1 MEIVLIRHGQPEWAR
16 DGLRV
21 DNPPLTVLG
30 IRQAELLA
38 EAHLDLDPSHLAVS
52 PLLRARQTAAPLLGG
67 LGRDEHIEDWLEE
80 MREPNWHGVPD
91 AVASA
96 MYAEHDSVAPER
108 RWDGL
113 VGGESPRHFV
123 SRVTSGATDWLARHG
138 VRRVPGTLP
147 VWSIDDLGARLAVV
161 AHGGTNGVL
170 VCHLLG
176 LDPTPWEWQRFV
188 HQHTGVTR
196 FAAFPVGDSYAFA
209 LAQLSSV
216 EHLPKEFRSQ

>member
-21 DNPPLTVLG
+21 GDPPLTPLG
-30 IRQAELLA
+30 FQQADLLA
-38 EAHLDLDPSHLAVS
+38 AAHLDLDPSHLAVS
-52 PLLRARQTAAPLLGG
+52 PLLRARQTAAPLLGA
-67 LGRDEHIEDWLEE
+67 LGRDEHIEGWLEE
-80 MREPNWHGVPD
+80 MRDPDWHGVPE

-96 MYAEHDSVAPER
+96 SFAEHDAVSAER

-113 VGGESPRHFV
+113 AGGEPPREFV
-123 SRVTSGATDWLARHG
+123 ARVTGGATAWLAGHG
-138 VRRVPGTLP
+138 VRRAPGTLP
-147 VWSIDDLGARLAVV
+147 VWHIDDPSLRLAVV

-170 VCHLLG
+170 ICHLLG

-188 HQHTGVTR
+188 HQHTGVSR
-196 FAAFPVGDSYAFA
+196 FKSFPVGDTHAFA

-216 EHLPKEFRSQ
+216 EHLTAHLRTQ